1 MTESLR
7 KRLLDLRLEDLVE
20 VRLGD
25 RADQLVGNIAVAAD
39 DEGFRHA
46 VDAPFHRGAAV
57 AVRARRHERIA
68 VAAEEAA
75 LLDINSASKAELDAL
90 PGIGAAR
97 SDAIIK
103 GRPYKGKDDLV
114 NKKVIP
120 QNVYDGIKD
129 KIIAKQKT

>member
-1 MTESLR
+1 MR
-7 KRLLDLRLEDLVE
+7 
-20 VRLGD
+20 
-25 RADQLVGNIAVAAD
+25 QLVRAAFLAL
-39 DEGFRHA
+39 GLTLT
-46 VDAPFHRGAAV
+46 APASTLLAPS
-57 AVRARRHERIA
+57 AMAQ
-68 VAAEEAA
+68 AA

-129 KIIAKQKT
+129 RIIAKQKSSSLY